1 MVYEQEDISTGKF
14 RRTFSENV
22 DSEELVWHRDRRDRE
37 VFIESSKG
45 WMLQIENELPKP
57 LLEGQKYFIP
67 KETYHRVIKGTG
79 DLVIEVK
86 EDIRTVRVPKV
97 VKENV
102 KRGLFYL
109 RKSGKRDMFA
119 EKLLEGRDVTIEDIK
134 SIKKYFDSQKNTPL
148 LKEGFK
154 GRPHEDNDYVM
165 SLLRGGEIGYKW
177 VVKECR
183 RLV

>member
-1 MVYEQEDISTGKF
+1 M
-14 RRTFSENV
+14 RRVFKESV
-22 DSEELVWHRDRRDRE
+22 DTDELKWHRDQYDRM
-37 VFIESSKG
+37 VFVESGKG
-45 WMLQIENELPKP
+45 WKLQMDEELPQD
-57 LLEGQKYFIP
+57 LQVGQKYFIP

-86 EDIRTVRVPKV
+86 EDVRTVRVPKV

-119 EKLLEGRDVTIEDIK
+119 EKLLEGRNVTVEDIK

-154 GRPHEDNDYVM
+154 GRPHEDSDYVM